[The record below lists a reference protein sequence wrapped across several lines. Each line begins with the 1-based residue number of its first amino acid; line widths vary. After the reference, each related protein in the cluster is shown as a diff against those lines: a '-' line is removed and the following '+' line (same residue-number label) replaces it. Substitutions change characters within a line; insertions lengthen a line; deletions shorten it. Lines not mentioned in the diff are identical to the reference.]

1 MLCGRYDVRAVVG
14 VGGMGEVRDGWD
26 TLLDRPVAIKLLHPA
41 LAARPDL
48 RRRFHLEARAA
59 ARLSHPNIVAVY
71 DFGEHDGVPFIAMER
86 LPGAT
91 LAGRIASGP
100 LPGHEVRRIL
110 VSITAALATAHA
122 GGVLHRDIKP
132 GNILLTEGGDVKVAD
147 FGLAKMPQAAQTQT
161 GQIMGTMAY
170 MSPERLAGAPAS
182 VADDVYAT
190 GVLGYEC
197 LAGHRPFVADEDNM
211 AALAGAILHGTP
223 RPLRALRPTVEPAL
237 AAVVERAMDRDP
249 RTRFSS
255 AHALHTALAAPHPPT
270 KVLAGP
276 PLTGVGRR
284 RHRAAAIFA
293 AVTTLLVLGIVALA
307 LASDPAPARSP
318 QQVTTSTTLSPPPPP
333 PSATPEPITPS
344 VTAGGGDAEPAQ
356 GGGPPPGK
364 GPKKHRGQ

>member
-1 MLCGRYDVRAVVG
+1 MRAVVG
-14 VGGMGEVRDGWD
+14 LGGMGEVRDGWD
-26 TLLDRPVAIKLLHPA
+26 TVLDRPVAIKLLHPA
-41 LAARPDL
+41 LAAQPDL
-48 RRRFHLEARAA
+48 RRRFHLEARVA

-71 DFGEHDGVPFIAMER
+71 DFGEHGGVPFIAMER

-91 LAGRIASGP
+91 LADRIASGP

-110 VSITAALATAHA
+110 GSITTALATAHA

-147 FGLAKMPQAAQTQT
+147 FGLAKTPQAAQTQT

-170 MSPERLAGAPAS
+170 LSPERLAGAPAS

-190 GVLGYEC
+190 GVLGFEC
-197 LAGHRPFVADEDNM
+197 LAGHRPFAAEEHNM

-223 RPLRALRPTVEPAL
+223 PPLRALRPDVEPAL
-237 AAVVERAMDRDP
+237 AVVVERAMDRDP
-249 RTRFSS
+249 RARFGS

-270 KVLAGP
+270 KVLAGL
-276 PLTGVGRR
+276 PLTAPGRR
-284 RHRAAAIFA
+284 RHRATAIFA
-293 AVTTLLVLGIVALA
+293 AVTSLLVLGIVALA

-318 QQVTTSTTLSPPPPP
+318 EQVTTSTTLSPPPPP
-333 PSATPEPITPS
+333 PSATPEPTTPS
-344 VTAGGGDAEPAQ
+344 AGAGDGDAEPNR
-356 GGGPPPGK
+356 GGPPPGK

>member
-14 VGGMGEVRDGWD
+14 LGGMGEVRDGWD
-26 TLLDRPVAIKLLHPA
+26 TVLDRPVAIKLLHPA
-41 LAARPDL
+41 LAAQPDL

-91 LAGRIASGP
+91 LADRIASGP
-100 LPGHEVRRIL
+100 LPGPQVRQIL
-110 VSITAALATAHA
+110 VSITAALSTAHT

-147 FGLAKMPQAAQTQT
+147 FGLAKTPQAAQTQT

-170 MSPERLAGAPAS
+170 LSPERLAGAPAS

-190 GVLGYEC
+190 GVLGFEC
-197 LAGHRPFVADEDNM
+197 LTGHRPFVADEDNM
-211 AALAGAILHGTP
+211 AALAGAIMHGTP
-223 RPLRALRPTVEPAL
+223 PPLRPLRPDVDPAL
-237 AAVVERAMDRDP
+237 AAVVEQAMGRDP

-255 AHALHTALAAPHPPT
+255 AHAFHTALATPHPPT

-276 PLTGVGRR
+276 PLTGVGRPR
-284 RHRAAAIFA
+284 NRAIAIFA
-293 AVTTLLVLGIVALA
+293 AVTTLLILGIVALA

-318 QQVTTSTTLSPPPPP
+318 QQATTSTTLSPAPPPP
-333 PSATPEPITPS
+333 PSATPEPTTPS
-344 VTAGGGDAEPAQ
+344 VAAGGRDAEPNQ
-356 GGGPPPGK
+356 GGPPPGK
-364 GPKKHRGQ
+364 GPKKHRG